1 MRIPDRLP
9 TVRAFGR
16 AAAAALLLLAILR
29 RGGTRPG
36 RAAGER
42 ELESVSRVADEL
54 ARSADVEG
62 VARTLLDELA
72 ELFDVGFVALTFVSD
87 DGREAAGYLARSG
100 GEDFDWWRDL
110 RLDLEQEPS
119 GIASAV
125 FEATAFT
132 VYDTE
137 SSGLISRRI
146 ADAVGAKSA
155 AFIPL
160 LVQEHVTAVISVATL
175 DQPRVFTNEDLA
187 VMQTLASEA
196 AVALERLRTSLALEE
211 ALTRERLLASIARR
225 LRSELD
231 LAAALAGAAE
241 ELGRALDASRCI
253 FRIGELPDGLSNEAE
268 WHARSHGPVGE
279 DTPELELLE
288 RAAAEQGAAVGPVGV
303 ELREVVRIL
312 RREQGCEER
321 GRDDD
326 GEEREAENGHRIG
339 DEVGDDAA
347 QWGIVPHQPLLSA
360 RRTRGSSAEY
370 SRSTNRL
377 ITMNITT
384 MTSR

>member
-100 GEDFDWWRDL
+100 GEDFDWWREL

-160 LVQEHVTAVISVATL
+160 LVQERVTAVISVATL
-175 DQPRVFTNEDLA
+175 DQARVFTNEDLA

-253 FRIGELPDGLSNEAE
+253 IRIGELPDGLSNEAE

-288 RAAAEQGAAVGPVGV
+288 RAAAEQGAAVGPVG
-303 ELREVVRIL
+303 ELTAVAVPVVAHEGPAGFVSLFRPAGRAWSKGELVLLSGVAAEVGLAL
-312 RREQGCEER
+312 RLGRLLEENEER
-321 GRDDD
+321 L
-326 GEEREAENGHRIG
+326 
-339 DEVGDDAA
+339 A
-347 QWGIVPHQPLLSA
+347 QQSALL
-360 RRTRGSSAEY
+360 
-370 SRSTNRL
+370 
-377 ITMNITT
+377 
-384 MTSR
+384 